1 METTLMARIRTVKPE
16 FFTSEDIISLSPF
29 ARLLYIGMWCEADRE
44 GRFAWKPNT
53 LKLRYFPADNI
64 EIYSLCDEIVA
75 AGLVVTYGDGL
86 AFIPSF
92 SKHQSIN
99 PREAASTFPAP
110 VEYSNNYSPRV
121 TDASLT
127 VTDMQRGRK
136 EGKESI
142 CSSDDE
148 QTSEGFEQFWS
159 AYPKKQAKQDAAKA
173 FRSAK
178 LKPEQLQ
185 TVLQDITSRKSSAEW
200 LKDGGKFIPL
210 PATYIRGKRWE
221 DEQVTTAIHVDER
234 KLKPGMQYSPRL
246 GAYV

>member
-1 METTLMARIRTVKPE
+1 MARIRTVKPE

-64 EIYSLCDEIVA
+64 EIYSLCDEIVE
-75 AGLVVTYGDGL
+75 AGLVVKYGDGL

-99 PREAASTFPAP
+99 PREAASTLPAP

>member
-1 METTLMARIRTVKPE
+1 MARIRTVKPE
-16 FFTSEDIISLSPF
+16 FFTSEDIISLSPL

-53 LKLRYFPADNI
+53 LKLRYLPADNI

-99 PREAASTFPAP
+99 PREAASTFPSP
-110 VEYSNNYSPRV
+110 VEYSNSYSPRV

-136 EGKESI
+136 EGKESL

-148 QTSEGFEQFWS
+148 QLNSSFEQFWT
-159 AYPKKQAKQDAAKA
+159 AYPKKQAKQDALKA

-185 TVLQDITSRKSSAEW
+185 TVLQDLAKRKASSDW
-200 LKDGGKFIPL
+200 LKDNGQFIPL
-210 PATYIRGKRWE
+210 PATYLRGKRWE
-221 DEQVTTAIHVDER
+221 DCTASQAETVER
-234 KLKPGMQYSPRL
+234 KLKPGMSYSPNL

>member
-1 METTLMARIRTVKPE
+1 MARIRTVKPE
-16 FFTSEDIISLSPF
+16 FFTSEDIISLSPL

-53 LKLRYFPADNI
+53 LKLRYLPADNI
-64 EIYSLCDEIVA
+64 EIYSLCDEIVS

-99 PREAASTFPAP
+99 PREAASTFPSP
-110 VEYSNNYSPRV
+110 VEYSNSYSPRV

-210 PATYIRGKRWE
+210 PATYLRGKRWE

>member
-1 METTLMARIRTVKPE
+1 MARIRTVKPE
-16 FFTSEDIISLSPF
+16 FFTSEDIISLSPL

-53 LKLRYFPADNI
+53 LKLRYLPADNI

-99 PREAASTFPAP
+99 PREAASTFPAH
-110 VEYSNNYSPRV
+110 VEYSNNYSSRV

-127 VTDMQRGRK
+127 VTDVQRGRK

-148 QTSEGFEQFWS
+148 QTSEGFEQFWT

-173 FRSAK
+173 FRAAK

-185 TVLQDITSRKSSAEW
+185 TVLQDIKRRGSSPDW
-200 LKDGGKFIPL
+200 QKDGGKFIPL
-210 PATYIRGKRWE
+210 PATYLRGKRWE
-221 DEQVTTAIHVDER
+221 DAPLAQPMTGVVEYRNPFAGAI
-234 KLKPGMQYSPRL
+234 
-246 GAYV
+246 

>member
-1 METTLMARIRTVKPE
+1 MARIRTVKPE

-53 LKLRYFPADNI
+53 LKLRYLPADNI

-99 PREAASTFPAP
+99 PREAASTLPAP
-110 VEYSNNYSPRV
+110 VEYSNSYSPRV

-127 VTDMQRGRK
+127 VTDVQRGRK

-210 PATYIRGKRWE
+210 PATYLRGKRWE

>member
-1 METTLMARIRTVKPE
+1 MARIRTVKPE

-53 LKLRYFPADNI
+53 LKLRYLPADNI

-110 VEYSNNYSPRV
+110 VEYSNNCSPRV

-185 TVLQDITSRKSSAEW
+185 TVLQDITSRKSSTEW

-210 PATYIRGKRWE
+210 PATYLRGKRWE

>member
-1 METTLMARIRTVKPE
+1 MARIRTVKPE

-53 LKLRYFPADNI
+53 LKLRYLPADNI

-110 VEYSNNYSPRV
+110 VEYSNNYSSRV
-121 TDASLT
+121 TDASLN
-127 VTDMQRGRK
+127 VTDVQRGRK

-148 QTSEGFEQFWS
+148 QTSEGFEQFWT

-210 PATYIRGKRWE
+210 PATYLRGKRWE

>member
-1 METTLMARIRTVKPE
+1 MARIRTVKPE
-16 FFTSEDIISLSPF
+16 FFTSEDIISLSPL

-53 LKLRYFPADNI
+53 LKIRYLPTDNI

-110 VEYSNNYSPRV
+110 VEYSNNYSSRV

-127 VTDMQRGRK
+127 VIDVQRGRK
-136 EGKESI
+136 EGKESL
-142 CSSDDE
+142 CSSADE
-148 QTSEGFEQFWS
+148 QSSEGFEQFWT

-173 FRSAK
+173 FRAAK

-185 TVLQDITSRKSSAEW
+185 TVLQDIKRRGSSPDW
-200 LKDGGKFIPL
+200 QKDGGKFIPL
-210 PATYIRGKRWE
+210 PATYLRGKRWE
-221 DEQVTTAIHVDER
+221 DAPLAQPMTGAVEYRNPFAGAI
-234 KLKPGMQYSPRL
+234 
-246 GAYV
+246 